1 MKTRENLTAAAAAL
15 WAVYD
20 SVASDH
26 PLSTVLSVRTTLDS
40 VLSKLELLDDLTS
53 V

>member
-20 SVASDH
+20 SVAENN
-26 PLSTVLSVRTTLDS
+26 PLGTVLAVRTVIDEA
-40 VLSKLELLDDLTS
+40 LSKIELVDDLTS
-53 V
+53 A